1 MYTKRITQL
10 ISQTVLCIFLVS
22 ALCGC
27 ASAHPRSEIDASNI
41 HTCTLTIPGLSRD
54 YDLLFLTDT
63 HIVIPDESAASE
75 IQSYSEE
82 RLAHFTGEGGRISS
96 DLFTAWMEYANQ
108 MEPDALL
115 LGGDIIDSPSSAN
128 VKYLSAS
135 LDSLKVPYLYTLG
148 NHDWTFPWDYMT
160 ETGTAEYL
168 PLLAPYMET
177 NTAIHTL
184 ELDDLIV
191 VAVDNSNNQIHP
203 DALEEYQRILSR
215 KKPVILLLHVPFYTE
230 ELLAKTSA
238 VWPNGVVLGGGV
250 HGGGPDI
257 VVVRPVLLGPLGA
270 LPVHGIEP
278 VAANGLD
285 DRSYCQLL
293 LGLVLVLVLGA
304 LRGLAGIGVI
314 GGVVL
319 LAAGYHRQYHAQC
332 QRER

>member
-250 HGGGPDI
+250 HGGIYPND
-257 VVVRPVLLGPLGA
+257 VSAQFMSLTTA
-270 LPVHGIEP
+270 ADSP
-278 VAANGLD
+278 VAA
-285 DRSYCQLL
+285 
-293 LGLVLVLVLGA
+293 V
-304 LRGLAGIGVI
+304 LAGHVHLSDESVI
-314 GGVVL
+314 DGEKDIPQIVGD
-319 LAAGYHRQYHAQC
+319 AGYKGKGTLIHITA
-332 QRER
+332 E

>member
-1 MYTKRITQL
+1 M
-10 ISQTVLCIFLVS
+10 
-22 ALCGC
+22 
-27 ASAHPRSEIDASNI
+27 
-41 HTCTLTIPGLSRD
+41 SRD

-250 HGGGPDI
+250 HGGIYPND
-257 VVVRPVLLGPLGA
+257 VSAQFMSLTTA
-270 LPVHGIEP
+270 ADSP
-278 VAANGLD
+278 VAA
-285 DRSYCQLL
+285 
-293 LGLVLVLVLGA
+293 V
-304 LRGLAGIGVI
+304 LAGHVHLSDESVI
-314 GGVVL
+314 DGEKDIPQIVGD
-319 LAAGYHRQYHAQC
+319 AGYKGKGTLIHITA
-332 QRER
+332 E